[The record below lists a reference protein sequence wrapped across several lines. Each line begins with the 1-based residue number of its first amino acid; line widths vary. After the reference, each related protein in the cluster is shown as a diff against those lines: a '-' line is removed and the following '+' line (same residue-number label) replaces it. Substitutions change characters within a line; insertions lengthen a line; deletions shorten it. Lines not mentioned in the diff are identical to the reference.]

1 MPSGQGSAKGVS
13 HQPLQIQFRTQ
24 RKNSAGYLST
34 PKKDAESSSDHIRT
48 LGYHKSTL
56 ERNGVNNNKSYQL
69 MIIYHYVAGTRL
81 TIILFYSVNNTMWLL
96 LKISLF

>member
-1 MPSGQGSAKGVS
+1 
-13 HQPLQIQFRTQ
+13 
-24 RKNSAGYLST
+24 
-34 PKKDAESSSDHIRT
+34 
-48 LGYHKSTL
+48 
-56 ERNGVNNNKSYQL
+56 